1 MSRSRTRATAIVL
14 AAVVMLLCVPSLAF
28 AGVSEYQVQF
38 APVGLS
44 TRMDLIVNV
53 ILSPD
58 TPLPATVRVPL
69 PAGATILWSGEI
81 LGGDPADDPS
91 REATLTAVG
100 GAQYAEFTLE
110 KVRVAQVEAELGPAA
125 VTGTKVEGALD
136 WINVTEAGTYTFSV
150 RIEPN
155 VRDLEITPAAE
166 GAPQTNADGE
176 TLYTLTPVRLEKDG
190 TFSIDVS
197 YRRGAGAT
205 GSVSPL
211 LYVALGLLAVTLVA
225 LVVVLL
231 KQRQAPAAAVTTTR
245 RADRTAGV
253 ASEGGAPGS
262 VSTDALEPEDDDA
275 FTWE

>member
-1 MSRSRTRATAIVL
+1 MSRFRVRSTSLVL
-14 AAVVMLLCVPSLAF
+14 IAVVALLCVPSVAF

-91 REATLTAVG
+91 RDATLTVVG

-110 KVRVAQVEAELGPAA
+110 QVRVAQVEAELNPAT
-125 VTGTKVEGALD
+125 VSGTKVEGKLD

-150 RIEPN
+150 RIEPS
-155 VRDLEITPAAE
+155 VHDLEITPAAE
-166 GAPQTNADGE
+166 GSPQTNADGE
-176 TLYTLTPVRLEKDG
+176 TLYTLAPVRLEKDG
-190 TFSIDVS
+190 KFSIDVT
-197 YRRGAGAT
+197 YRRGSAST
-205 GSVSPL
+205 VSPL
-211 LYVALGLLAVTLVA
+211 LLVALGLLAVTLVA
-225 LVVVLL
+225 LVIVLL
-231 KQRQAPAAAVTTTR
+231 KQRQGSAPVPPGEP
-245 RADRTAGV
+245 RADRAARASSGV
-253 ASEGGAPGS
+253 RDAQPAPAE
-262 VSTDALEPEDDDA
+262 DAEPQDDDA